1 MADERHRPAAQGT
14 TAIGAAD
21 RRCPRPVTRLSRRTL
36 VVATAL
42 VTALVF
48 AALWYA
54 LGIRPLRFASAPE
67 LYNTNAK
74 PTDALANMR
83 DSYADLTRPK
93 PAPSPS
99 QPVPQLGPPLPGDL
113 GRPMLQQQLGTPTP
127 TSDPEAERRRRER
140 EQAATSVVFFTV
152 SARPPALAGTAPG
165 RSAESGTSA
174 PQLEGTA
181 LQTSAGDELSTQ
193 NGQSHK
199 EGFLSGHIDQA
210 IYSPQRVQT
219 PRGPYQLM
227 AGSVIAAALITGL
240 NSDLPGQV
248 VAQVTEDVYDT
259 VSGRFLLIP
268 QGTRLIGKY
277 DSHIAYGQERL
288 LLIWTRLVIPDGSS
302 IVLDNLPATD
312 IQGYAGLEDGV
323 DYHIWRLLKGVV
335 LSSLLGISS
344 ELAANNGT
352 QTNNRIIV
360 GLRDSVN
367 NTANEAGQR
376 IVSKDLALQPTLT
389 VRPGYPVRVLVNRD
403 IVLRPYVNR

>member
-1 MADERHRPAAQGT
+1 MSDIAPPRKEPPPSDLR
-14 TAIGAAD
+14 IGAP
-21 RRCPRPVTRLSRRTL
+21 PRPVTRLSRRTL

-54 LGIRPLRFASAPE
+54 LGIRPLRFAGGPE

-74 PTDALANMR
+74 PTDALAHMR
-83 DSYADLTRPK
+83 DSYADLTRPR
-93 PAPSPS
+93 PPPSLP
-99 QPVPQLGPPLPGDL
+99 QTVPQLGPPLPGDL
-113 GRPMLQQQLGTPTP
+113 GRPMLQQQTGAPTLAA
-127 TSDPEAERRRRER
+127 DPEAERRRRER
-140 EQAATSVVFFTV
+140 EQAAASVVFFTV
-152 SARPPALAGTAPG
+152 SARPSALAGAAPG
-165 RSAESGTSA
+165 QSAEGGTSA
-174 PQLEGTA
+174 PSLDGTA
-181 LQTSAGDELSTQ
+181 LQNSAGDDLSTQ

-199 EGFLSGHIDQA
+199 ESFLSGRIDQA
-210 IYSPQRVQT
+210 IYSPQRVQR
-219 PRGPYQLM
+219 PRSPYQLM

-259 VSGRFLLIP
+259 VSGRFLLVP

-277 DSHIAYGQERL
+277 DSRIAYGQERV
-288 LLIWTRLVIPDGSS
+288 LLIWTRLVMPDGSS
-302 IVLDNLPATD
+302 IFLDKLPATD
-312 IQGYAGLEDGV
+312 TEGYAGIEDGV
-323 DYHIWRLLKGVV
+323 DYHTWRLLKGVV

-352 QTNNRIIV
+352 RSNNRIIV

-389 VRPGYPVRVLVNRD
+389 VRPGYPVRVLVSRD
-403 IVLRPYVNR
+403 IALRPYVNR

>member
-1 MADERHRPAAQGT
+1 MSDTGPPRKEPPPSQLR
-14 TAIGAAD
+14 IGAP
-21 RRCPRPVTRLSRRTL
+21 PRPVTRLSRRTL
-36 VVATAL
+36 VVAAAL
-42 VTALVF
+42 VTALAF
-48 AALWYA
+48 AAFWYA
-54 LGIRPLRFASAPE
+54 LGIRPLRFAGGPE

-74 PTDALANMR
+74 PTDGLANMR
-83 DSYADLTRPK
+83 DSYADLTRPR
-93 PAPSPS
+93 PAPSVP

-113 GRPMLQQQLGTPTP
+113 GRPMLQQQTGTPTP
-127 TSDPEAERRRRER
+127 AADPEAERRRRER
-140 EQAATSVVFFTV
+140 EQAAASVVFFTV
-152 SARPPALAGTAPG
+152 SARPPSLAGTAPG
-165 RSAESGTSA
+165 QGAEGGTSPA
-174 PQLEGTA
+174 SLEGTTP
-181 LQTSAGDELSTQ
+181 QTPVGDDLSIQ

-199 EGFLSGHIDQA
+199 ESFLSGHIDQA

-219 PRGPYQLM
+219 PRSPYQLM

-259 VSGRFLLIP
+259 VSGRFLLVP

-288 LLIWTRLVIPDGSS
+288 LLIWTRLVMPDGSS

-312 IQGYAGLEDGV
+312 TKGYAGLEDGV
-323 DYHIWRLLKGVV
+323 DYHTWRLLKGVM

-352 QTNNRIIV
+352 QSNNRIIV

-389 VRPGYPVRVLVNRD
+389 VRPGYPVRILVNHD

>member
-1 MADERHRPAAQGT
+1 MSDIGPPPKEPPPRELR
-14 TAIGAAD
+14 IGAP
-21 RRCPRPVTRLSRRTL
+21 PRPVTRLSRRTL
-36 VVATAL
+36 VVATTL

-54 LGIRPLRFASAPE
+54 LGIRPLRLTGGPE

-74 PTDALANMR
+74 PTDALANMQ
-83 DSYADLTRPK
+83 DSYADLTRPR
-93 PAPSPS
+93 PAPSLP
-99 QPVPQLGPPLPGDL
+99 QAVPQLGPPLLGDL
-113 GRPMLQQQLGTPTP
+113 GRPMLQQQTLTLAA
-127 TSDPEAERRRRER
+127 DPEAERRRRER
-140 EQAATSVVFFTV
+140 EQAAASVVFFTV
-152 SARPPALAGTAPG
+152 SARPAAIARPAPG
-165 RSAESGTSA
+165 QAAEGGTPA
-174 PQLEGTA
+174 PSLEGTGS
-181 LQTSAGDELSTQ
+181 QNSAGDDLSIQ

-199 EGFLSGHIDQA
+199 EGFLNARIDEA
-210 IYSPQRVQT
+210 IYSPQRLQT
-219 PRGPYQLM
+219 PRSPYQLM

-259 VSGRFLLIP
+259 VTGRFLLVP

-288 LLIWTRLVIPDGSS
+288 LLIWTRLLMPDGSS
-302 IVLDNLPATD
+302 IVLDNLSATD
-312 IQGYAGLEDGV
+312 PQGYAGLEDGV
-323 DYHIWRLLKGVV
+323 DYHTWRLLKGVV

-352 QTNNRIIV
+352 QSNNRIIV

-403 IVLRPYVNR
+403 IVLRPYINR

>member
-1 MADERHRPAAQGT
+1 MSDTGPPRKEPPPSELR
-14 TAIGAAD
+14 IGAP
-21 RRCPRPVTRLSRRTL
+21 PRPVTRLSRRTL
-36 VVATAL
+36 ALATAL

-54 LGIRPLRFASAPE
+54 LGIRPLRLTGGPE

-74 PTDALANMR
+74 PTDALASLR
-83 DSYADLTRPK
+83 DSYADLTRPR
-93 PAPSPS
+93 PAPSPP

-113 GRPMLQQQLGTPTP
+113 GRPMLQQQTAT
-127 TSDPEAERRRRER
+127 DPEAERRRRER
-140 EQAATSVVFFTV
+140 EQAAASVVFFTV
-152 SARPPALAGTAPG
+152 SARPAGLAGVTPG
-165 RSAESGTSA
+165 QPTENGTSVPSLEGIA
-174 PQLEGTA
+174 PQS
-181 LQTSAGDELSTQ
+181 SAGDDLSIQ

-199 EGFLSGHIDQA
+199 EGFLNARIDQA

-219 PRGPYQLM
+219 PRGPHQLM

-259 VSGRFLLIP
+259 VTGRFLLIP

-277 DSHIAYGQERL
+277 DSHLAYGQERL
-288 LLIWTRLVIPDGSS
+288 LLIWTRLVMPDGSS

-312 IQGYAGLEDGV
+312 TEGYAGLEDGV
-323 DYHIWRLLKGVV
+323 DYHTWRLLKGVV

-352 QTNNRIIV
+352 QSNNRIIV

>member
-1 MADERHRPAAQGT
+1 MSDIGPPRKEPPSSELR
-14 TAIGAAD
+14 IGAP
-21 RRCPRPVTRLSRRTL
+21 PRPVTRLSRRTL

-54 LGIRPLRFASAPE
+54 LGIRPLRFAGGPE
-67 LYNTNAK
+67 LYNTSAK

-83 DSYADLTRPK
+83 GSYADLTRPK
-93 PAPSPS
+93 PAPSLP

-113 GRPMLQQQLGTPTP
+113 GRPMLQQQTGASTPAA
-127 TSDPEAERRRRER
+127 DPEAERRRRER
-140 EQAATSVVFFTV
+140 NRRQLPWCS
-152 SARPPALAGTAPG
+152 SPSRQGRPPLPGQLQVRAAGGGASTP
-165 RSAESGTSA
+165 S
-174 PQLEGTA
+174 LEGTA
-181 LQTSAGDELSTQ
+181 PQSIGDDLSIQ

-199 EGFLSGHIDQA
+199 EGFLNGRIEQA

-219 PRGPYQLM
+219 PRSPYQLM

-259 VSGRFLLIP
+259 VSGRFLLVP

-288 LLIWTRLVIPDGSS
+288 LLIWTRLVMPDGSS

-312 IQGYAGLEDGV
+312 TQGYAGLEDGV
-323 DYHIWRLLKGVV
+323 DYHTWRLLKGVV

-352 QTNNRIIV
+352 QSNNRIIV

>member
-1 MADERHRPAAQGT
+1 MSDT
-14 TAIGAAD
+14 TPRKEPPPPELRIGAP
-21 RRCPRPVTRLSRRTL
+21 PRPVTRLSRRTL
-36 VVATAL
+36 VAATAL
-42 VTALVF
+42 ATALVF

-54 LGIRPLRFASAPE
+54 LGIRPLRLTGGLE
-67 LYNTNAK
+67 LYNTNTK
-74 PTDALANMR
+74 PTDALASLR
-83 DSYADLTRPK
+83 DSYADLTRPR
-93 PAPSPS
+93 PAPSPPQS
-99 QPVPQLGPPLPGDL
+99 VPQLGPPLPGDL
-113 GRPMLQQQLGTPTP
+113 GRPMLQQQTAT
-127 TSDPEAERRRRER
+127 DAEAERRRRER
-140 EQAATSVVFFTV
+140 EQAAASVVFFTV
-152 SARPPALAGTAPG
+152 SARPAGLAGVTPG
-165 RSAESGTSA
+165 QPAENGTSVPSLEGIA
-174 PQLEGTA
+174 PQS
-181 LQTSAGDELSTQ
+181 SAGDDLSIQ

-199 EGFLSGHIDQA
+199 EGFLNARIDQA

-219 PRGPYQLM
+219 PRSPHQLM

-259 VSGRFLLIP
+259 VTGRFLLVP

-277 DSHIAYGQERL
+277 NSHIAYGQERL
-288 LLIWTRLVIPDGSS
+288 LLIWTRLVMPDGSS

-312 IQGYAGLEDGV
+312 TEGYAGLEDGV
-323 DYHIWRLLKGVV
+323 DYHTWRLLKGVM
-335 LSSLLGISS
+335 LSSLLGVSS

-352 QTNNRIIV
+352 QSNNRIIV

>member
-1 MADERHRPAAQGT
+1 MSETRPPYKEPPPSELR
-14 TAIGAAD
+14 IGAS
-21 RRCPRPVTRLSRRTL
+21 PRPVTRLSRRTL

-42 VTALVF
+42 GTALIF

-54 LGIRPLRFASAPE
+54 LGIQPLRLISGPE

-74 PTDALANMR
+74 PTDALAGMR
-83 DSYADLTRPK
+83 DSYADLTRPRS
-93 PAPSPS
+93 APSP

-113 GRPMLQQQLGTPTP
+113 GRPTLQQQIGTPTP
-127 TSDPEAERRRRER
+127 AADPEAERRRRER
-140 EQAATSVVFFTV
+140 EQAAASVVFFTV
-152 SARPPALAGTAPG
+152 SARPAGPAGVAPAQAGGNATPGPSADGIAP
-165 RSAESGTSA
+165 
-174 PQLEGTA
+174 
-181 LQTSAGDELSTQ
+181 QTSAGDDLTVQ

-199 EGFLSGHIDQA
+199 EAFLNARVDQA
-210 IYSPQRVQT
+210 VYSPQRLQT
-219 PRGPYQLM
+219 PRSPYQLM

-259 VSGRFLLIP
+259 VTGQFLLIP

-277 DSHIAYGQERL
+277 DSHVAYGQERL
-288 LLIWTRLVIPDGSS
+288 LLIWMRLVMPDGSS
-302 IVLDNLPATD
+302 IVLDNLPAIDTE
-312 IQGYAGLEDGV
+312 GYAGLEDGV
-323 DYHIWRLLKGVV
+323 DYHTWRLLKGVV

-352 QTNNRIIV
+352 QSNNRIIV

-367 NTANEAGQR
+367 DTANQAGQR
-376 IVSKDLALQPTLT
+376 IVSKDLAIQPTLT

-403 IVLRPYVNR
+403 IVLRPYVGR

>member
-1 MADERHRPAAQGT
+1 MSDAGLPRKEPPPSELR
-14 TAIGAAD
+14 IGAP
-21 RRCPRPVTRLSRRTL
+21 PRPVTRLSRRTL

-54 LGIRPLRFASAPE
+54 LGIRPLRFAGGPE

-93 PAPSPS
+93 PASSLP

-113 GRPMLQQQLGTPTP
+113 GRPMLQQQTGTPAP
-127 TSDPEAERRRRER
+127 AADPEAERRRRER
-140 EQAATSVVFFTV
+140 EQAAASVVFFTV
-152 SARPPALAGTAPG
+152 SAKPASLAGAAPG
-165 RSAESGTSA
+165 QAAESGTSA
-174 PQLEGTA
+174 PLPEGTVP
-181 LQTSAGDELSTQ
+181 QTPAGDDLFQ

-199 EGFLSGHIDQA
+199 ESFLSGRIDQA

-219 PRGPYQLM
+219 PRSPYQLM

-248 VAQVTEDVYDT
+248 VAQVTDDVYDT
-259 VSGRFLLIP
+259 VSGRFLLVP

-288 LLIWTRLVIPDGSS
+288 LLIWTRLVMPDGSS
-302 IVLDNLPATD
+302 VVLDNLSATD
-312 IQGYAGLEDGV
+312 TQGYAGLEDGV
-323 DYHIWRLLKGVV
+323 DYHTWRLLKGVV

-352 QTNNRIIV
+352 QSNNRIIV

-403 IVLRPYVNR
+403 ILLRPYVNR

>member
-1 MADERHRPAAQGT
+1 MSDIGPPRKEPPPSELR
-14 TAIGAAD
+14 IGAP
-21 RRCPRPVTRLSRRTL
+21 PRPVTRLSRRTL

-54 LGIRPLRFASAPE
+54 LGIRPLRFAGGPE

-83 DSYADLTRPK
+83 DSYADLTRPR
-93 PAPSPS
+93 PAPSPP
-99 QPVPQLGPPLPGDL
+99 QAVPQLGPPLPGDL
-113 GRPMLQQQLGTPTP
+113 GRPMLQQQIGTPAP
-127 TSDPEAERRRRER
+127 AADPEAERRRRER
-140 EQAATSVVFFTV
+140 EQAAASVVFFTV
-152 SARPPALAGTAPG
+152 SARPAAVAGAAPG
-165 RSAESGTSA
+165 QAAESGTSA
-174 PQLEGTA
+174 PSPEGTA
-181 LQTSAGDELSTQ
+181 PQTSAGDDLSVQ

-199 EGFLSGHIDQA
+199 EGFLNGRIDQA

-219 PRGPYQLM
+219 PRSPYQLM
-227 AGSVIAAALITGL
+227 AGAVIAAALITGL

-259 VSGRFLLIP
+259 VAGRFLLVP

-288 LLIWTRLVIPDGSS
+288 LLIWTRLVMPDGSS
-302 IVLDNLPATD
+302 IVLDNLSATD
-312 IQGYAGLEDGV
+312 TQGYAGLEDGV
-323 DYHIWRLLKGVV
+323 DYHTWRLLKGVV

-352 QTNNRIIV
+352 QANNRIIV

>member
-1 MADERHRPAAQGT
+1 MSETRPPRKEPPPSELR
-14 TAIGAAD
+14 IGAP
-21 RRCPRPVTRLSRRTL
+21 PRAVTRLSRRTL

-42 VTALVF
+42 GTALIF

-54 LGIRPLRFASAPE
+54 LGIQPLRLISGPE

-74 PTDALANMR
+74 PTDALAGRR
-83 DSYADLTRPK
+83 DSYADLTRPRS
-93 PAPSPS
+93 APSP

-113 GRPMLQQQLGTPTP
+113 GRPTLQQQIGTPTP
-127 TSDPEAERRRRER
+127 AADPEAERRRRER
-140 EQAATSVVFFTV
+140 EQAAASVVFFTV
-152 SARPPALAGTAPG
+152 SARPVGPSGVAPAPAAGGATPA
-165 RSAESGTSA
+165 TSA
-174 PQLEGTA
+174 DGIAP
-181 LQTSAGDELSTQ
+181 QTSAGDDLTVQ

-199 EGFLSGHIDQA
+199 DAFLNVPVDQA
-210 IYSPQRVQT
+210 IYSQQRLQT
-219 PRGPYQLM
+219 PRSPYQLM

-259 VSGRFLLIP
+259 ATGRFLLIP

-277 DSHIAYGQERL
+277 DSHVAYGQERV
-288 LLIWTRLVIPDGSS
+288 LLIWMRLVMPDGSS
-302 IVLDNLPATD
+302 VVLNLPATD
-312 IQGYAGLEDGV
+312 TQGYAGLEDGV
-323 DYHIWRLLKGVV
+323 DYHTWRLLKGVV

-352 QTNNRIIV
+352 QSNNRIIV

-376 IVSKDLALQPTLT
+376 IVSKDLAIQPTLT
-389 VRPGYPVRVLVNRD
+389 VRPGYPVRVFVNRD
-403 IVLRPYVNR
+403 IVLRPYAGR

>member
-1 MADERHRPAAQGT
+1 MSDVGPPRKEPPPSELR
-14 TAIGAAD
+14 IGAP
-21 RRCPRPVTRLSRRTL
+21 PRPVTRLSRRTL

-54 LGIRPLRFASAPE
+54 LEIGPLRFAGGPE

-83 DSYADLTRPK
+83 DSYADLTRPR
-93 PAPSPS
+93 PAPSLP
-99 QPVPQLGPPLPGDL
+99 QAVPQLGPPLPGDL
-113 GRPMLQQQLGTPTP
+113 GRPILQQQTLTPAA
-127 TSDPEAERRRRER
+127 DPEAERRRRER
-140 EQAATSVVFFTV
+140 EQAAASVVFFTV
-152 SARPPALAGTAPG
+152 SARAAIAGAAPG
-165 RSAESGTSA
+165 QAAEGGTPA
-174 PQLEGTA
+174 PSLERTGS
-181 LQTSAGDELSTQ
+181 QNSAGDDLSIQ

-199 EGFLSGHIDQA
+199 EGFLNGPIDHA
-210 IYSPQRVQT
+210 IYSRQHVQT
-219 PRGPYQLM
+219 PRSPYQLM

-259 VSGRFLLIP
+259 VTGRFLLVP

-277 DSHIAYGQERL
+277 DSRIAYGQERV
-288 LLIWTRLVIPDGSS
+288 LLIWTRLVMPDGSS

-312 IQGYAGLEDGV
+312 TEGYAGLEDGV
-323 DYHIWRLLKGVV
+323 DYHTWRLLKGVV

-352 QTNNRIIV
+352 QSNNRIIV

>member
-1 MADERHRPAAQGT
+1 
-14 TAIGAAD
+14 
-21 RRCPRPVTRLSRRTL
+21 

-42 VTALVF
+42 ATALVF

-54 LGIRPLRFASAPE
+54 LGIRPLRFASGPE

-83 DSYADLTRPK
+83 DSYADLTRPRS
-93 PAPSPS
+93 APSLP
-99 QPVPQLGPPLPGDL
+99 QAVPQLGPPLPGDL
-113 GRPMLQQQLGTPTP
+113 GRPMLQQQTPAP
-127 TSDPEAERRRRER
+127 AADPEAERRRRER
-140 EQAATSVVFFTV
+140 EQAAASVVFFTV
-152 SARPPALAGTAPG
+152 SARPAAFAGANPG
-165 RSAESGTSA
+165 QAEGGTSA
-174 PQLEGTA
+174 PSLEGTA
-181 LQTSAGDELSTQ
+181 PQTSGGDDLSIQ

-199 EGFLSGHIDQA
+199 EGFLNARIDQA
-210 IYSPQRVQT
+210 IYSTQRLQT
-219 PRGPYQLM
+219 PRSPYQLM

-240 NSDLPGQV
+240 NSDLPGEV

-259 VSGRFLLIP
+259 VSGRFLLVP

-277 DSHIAYGQERL
+277 NSHIAYGQERL
-288 LLIWTRLVIPDGSS
+288 LLIWTRLLMPNGSS
-302 IVLDNLPATD
+302 IVLDNLPASDT
-312 IQGYAGLEDGV
+312 QGYAGLEDGV
-323 DYHIWRLLKGVV
+323 DYHTWRLLKGAV

-352 QTNNRIIV
+352 QSNNRIIV

-376 IVSKDLALQPTLT
+376 IVSKDLAVQPTLT

>member
-1 MADERHRPAAQGT
+1 MSDT
-14 TAIGAAD
+14 TPPRKEPPPSELRIGAP
-21 RRCPRPVTRLSRRTL
+21 PRPVTRLSRRTL

-42 VTALVF
+42 VTALFF
-48 AALWYA
+48 AAFWYA
-54 LGIRPLRFASAPE
+54 LGIRPLRFAGGPE

-83 DSYADLTRPK
+83 DSYADLTRPR
-93 PAPSPS
+93 PAPSPP

-113 GRPMLQQQLGTPTP
+113 GRSMLQQQTGTPTP
-127 TSDPEAERRRRER
+127 AADPEAERRRRER
-140 EQAATSVVFFTV
+140 EQAAASVVFFTV
-152 SARPPALAGTAPG
+152 SARPAGISGAAQG
-165 RSAESGTSA
+165 QGAENGTSVGS
-174 PQLEGTA
+174 LEGAA
-181 LQTSAGDELSTQ
+181 LQTPAGDDLSIQ

-199 EGFLSGHIDQA
+199 EAFLNGRIDQA

-219 PRGPYQLM
+219 PRSPYQLM
-227 AGSVIAAALITGL
+227 AGSVISAALITGL
-240 NSDLPGQV
+240 NSDLPGQLL
-248 VAQVTEDVYDT
+248 AQVTEDVYDT
-259 VSGRFLLIP
+259 VSGRFLLVP

-288 LLIWTRLVIPDGSS
+288 LLIWTRLVMPDGSS
-302 IVLDNLPATD
+302 IVLDNLSATD
-312 IQGYAGLEDGV
+312 TQGYAGLEDGV
-323 DYHIWRLLKGVV
+323 NYHTWRLLKGVV

-352 QTNNRIIV
+352 QSNNRIIV

>member
-1 MADERHRPAAQGT
+1 MSD
-14 TAIGAAD
+14 IGAPCKEPPPSELRIGAP
-21 RRCPRPVTRLSRRTL
+21 PRPVRRLSRRTL

-42 VTALVF
+42 ATALVF
-48 AALWYA
+48 AAFWYA
-54 LGIRPLRFASAPE
+54 LGIRPLRFTSGPE

-74 PTDALANMR
+74 PTDALANLR
-83 DSYADLTRPK
+83 DSYADLTRPR
-93 PAPSPS
+93 PAPSLP

-113 GRPMLQQQLGTPTP
+113 GRPMLQQQTGTPTP
-127 TSDPEAERRRRER
+127 AADPEAERRRRER
-140 EQAATSVVFFTV
+140 EQAAASVVFFTV
-152 SARPPALAGTAPG
+152 SARPATLTGAAPG
-165 RSAESGTSA
+165 QAAESGTSN
-174 PQLEGTA
+174 PSLEGTA
-181 LQTSAGDELSTQ
+181 PQTSAGDDLSIQ

-199 EGFLSGHIDQA
+199 EGFLNGHIEQA

-219 PRGPYQLM
+219 PRSPYQLM

-259 VSGRFLLIP
+259 VSGRFLLVP

-288 LLIWTRLVIPDGSS
+288 LLIWTRLVMPDGSA
-302 IVLDNLPATD
+302 IVLDNLLATNT
-312 IQGYAGLEDGV
+312 QGYAGLEDGV
-323 DYHIWRLLKGVV
+323 DYHTWRLLKGVV

-352 QTNNRIIV
+352 QSNNRIIV